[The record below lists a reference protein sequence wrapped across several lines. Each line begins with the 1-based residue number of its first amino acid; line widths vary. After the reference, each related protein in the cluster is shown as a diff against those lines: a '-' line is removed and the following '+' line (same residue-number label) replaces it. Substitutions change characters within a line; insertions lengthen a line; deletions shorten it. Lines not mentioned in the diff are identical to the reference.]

1 MSVALAQFGYGT
13 EWTDIR
19 VDGYE
24 GYLPQMTDYHMHD
37 YYEISLIFS
46 GKVNVLLSDM
56 VDAGTHARLVLMR
69 PHTPHYIYCEPELI
83 YRRRNLTFSPH
94 FLADF
99 LPEMQK
105 MMGIFGKNG
114 MILRLNEAKT
124 EQFLAIFEQIR
135 QEKSIFRQKMLLL
148 YFLSLVQ
155 DLMPQEGSAERIPGF
170 ITEALTFISAHSAEH
185 IVAQE
190 IADQLGVSRTTL
202 MTAFKKYAGITVN
215 EYLTRCRIKDAV
227 ALLRQGKTEQ
237 ETAETCGFTDACNL
251 IRAFKRVFGL
261 TPKQYLSKT

>member
-1 MSVALAQFGYGT
+1 MSVALAKFGYGS
-13 EWTDIR
+13 EWTDIQ

-37 YYEISLIFS
+37 YYEISLILS

-56 VDAGTHARLVLMR
+56 VDGGTHARLVLMR
-69 PHTPHYIYCEPELI
+69 PHTPHYIYCEPELL
-83 YRRRNLTFSPH
+83 YRRKNLLFSPH

-114 MILRLNEAKT
+114 MILRLSEAKT
-124 EQFLAIFEQIR
+124 ELFGAVFEQIQ
-135 QEKSIFRQKMLLL
+135 QEKSTFRQKMLLL

-155 DLMPQEGSAERIPGF
+155 DSLPEEENQSQIPGF
-170 ITEALTFISAHSAEH
+170 VTEALTYISAHCAEH
-185 IVAQE
+185 IVA
-190 IADQLGVSRTTL
+190 ADLAESFGVSRTTL
-202 MTAFKKYAGITVN
+202 MTAFKKYAGVTVN
-215 EYLTRCRIKDAV
+215 EYLTRCRVKNAI

-237 ETAETCGFTDACNL
+237 EVAETCGFTDACNL